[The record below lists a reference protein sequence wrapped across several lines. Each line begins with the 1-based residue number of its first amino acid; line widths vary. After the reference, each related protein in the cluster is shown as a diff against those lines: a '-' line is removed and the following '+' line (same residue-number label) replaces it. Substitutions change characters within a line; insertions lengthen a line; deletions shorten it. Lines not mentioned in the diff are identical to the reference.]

1 MSLIDTVRRYLPV
14 KYRELAKF
22 LVVGGTTYVIDVG
35 LFTLLSHSVLANKV
49 VTAKA
54 IAVLIATILSYV
66 LNREWSFSRRGGRE
80 KHHEAMLFFIV
91 NGIALG
97 LNLVP
102 LALSQYVFGFN
113 ASNYSSLTVSIANFV
128 SANIIGTIVG
138 MAFRFWAY
146 RKWVFPEELTPHPE
160 VLAEALALAEIQ
172 EEAEQE
178 HARRKAARAAEHH
191 QSAGHRAPSRSP
203 ERAGPG
209 GSPNA
214 NAQVGEASRP
224 RAESAGS
231 ADRVTDVTAAPLDG
245 PVELPAN
252 RRTA

>member
-1 MSLIDTVRRYLPV
+1 MSVIDTVRRHLPV

-22 LVVGGTTYVIDVG
+22 LVVGGTTYVVDVG

-54 IAVLIATILSYV
+54 ISVIIATILSYI

-80 KHHEAMLFFIV
+80 PRHEAALFFVV

-113 ASNYSSLTVSIANFV
+113 TSNYAPVTVTVANFI
-128 SANIIGTIVG
+128 SANIIGTILG

-146 RKWVFPEELTPHPE
+146 RKWVFPEELTQHPE
-160 VLAEALALAEIQ
+160 LVALAAEALANDESLAE
-172 EEAEQE
+172 AERHE
-178 HARRKAARAAEHH
+178 RAAVDRAEHVTR
-191 QSAGHRAPSRSP
+191 QPQVPSRP
-203 ERAGPG
+203 
-209 GSPNA
+209 
-214 NAQVGEASRP
+214 
-224 RAESAGS
+224 
-231 ADRVTDVTAAPLDG
+231 DD
-245 PVELPAN
+245 ELPTN
-252 RRTA
+252 RRAS

>member
-1 MSLIDTVRRYLPV
+1 MSLIDSVRRHLPV

-35 LFTLLSHSVLANKV
+35 LFTVLSHSVLANKV

-54 IAVLIATILSYV
+54 ISVLVATIISYI

-80 KHHEAMLFFIV
+80 PHHEAMLFFVV

-113 ASNYSSLTVSIANFV
+113 ASNYSSLTVSVANFV
-128 SANIIGTIVG
+128 SANIIGTAIG

-160 VLAEALALAEIQ
+160 VLEEALALARMQ
-172 EEAEQE
+172 EEAEQA
-178 HARRKAARAAEHH
+178 HARHKAARAAQRHPKPGIVANH
-191 QSAGHRAPSRSP
+191 PSATVDAIGSHTGPASGVDDGLAAERST
-203 ERAGPG
+203 GPD
-209 GSPNA
+209 
-214 NAQVGEASRP
+214 RT
-224 RAESAGS
+224 AE
-231 ADRVTDVTAAPLDG
+231 PIQL
-245 PVELPAN
+245 PVN
-252 RRTA
+252 RRSA

>member
-1 MSLIDTVRRYLPV
+1 MPPAAAIQPRFRPGRRRLGPVSLIDTVRRQLPV

-22 LVVGGTTYVIDVG
+22 LVVGGTTYVVDVG
-35 LFTLLSHSVLANKV
+35 LFSLLSHTVLANKV

-54 IAVLIATILSYV
+54 ISVLVATILSYV

-80 KHHEAMLFFIV
+80 KHHEAMLFFVV

-113 ASNYSSLTVSIANFV
+113 TSNYAQLTVTVANFI
-128 SANIIGTIVG
+128 SANVVGTILG

-160 VLAEALALAEIQ
+160 LVAEA
-172 EEAEQE
+172 EAI
-178 HARRKAARAAEHH
+178 AAAAAIAAAE
-191 QSAGHRAPSRSP
+191 AAAASP
-203 ERAGPG
+203 VHG
-209 GSPNA
+209 
-214 NAQVGEASRP
+214 Q
-224 RAESAGS
+224 
-231 ADRVTDVTAAPLDG
+231 APLD
-245 PVELPAN
+245 PVHLDPVHLENGHLENGHRDGSSGTPDGAELPAN
-252 RRTA
+252 RRSA

>member
-22 LVVGGTTYVIDVG
+22 LVVGGTTYVVDVG
-35 LFTLLSHSVLANKV
+35 LFTLLSHSVLADKV

-54 IAVLIATILSYV
+54 ISVLIATIMSYV

-80 KHHEAMLFFIV
+80 KHHEAMLFFVV

-113 ASNYSSLTVSIANFV
+113 TSNYPPLTVSVANFI
-128 SANIIGTIVG
+128 SANIIGTAIG

-160 VLAEALALAEIQ
+160 VLAEALALAQMQ
-172 EEAEQE
+172 ERAEEE
-178 HARRKAARAAEHH
+178 HARRKAAR
-191 QSAGHRAPSRSP
+191 SGHPGPSGTTEATDVSRSP
-203 ERAGPG
+203 AGATGPVEQI
-209 GSPNA
+209 PEQTA
-214 NAQVGEASRP
+214 PPVDL
-224 RAESAGS
+224 S
-231 ADRVTDVTAAPLDG
+231 ADRRSA
-245 PVELPAN
+245 
-252 RRTA
+252 